1 MFKDFQTHTALER
14 ADQLVPMCGIN
25 SITPPKNGLD
35 VLSGYE
41 SYSSCVFGLKVLQR
55 KSSWSIL
62 NTKVALF
69 LILSLI
75 VDAWAAPVASLL
87 SVHTHTHTHHM
98 IAGAP
103 YVAALNSC
111 SVNLLDSTTLTTH
124 RLEPGILQHGSLP
137 PLRLPLPAG
146 RGLIS
151 LCLFSSFLY
160 NCPLCFRAH
169 PTVFLLQF
177 CLSLWPFS
185 QTMTFLPCHCWLR
198 VKV

>member
-1 MFKDFQTHTALER
+1 MYLVRGNVGCMRPESTKSCDAFMFKDFQTHTALER

-75 VDAWAAPVASLL
+75 VDA
-87 SVHTHTHTHHM
+87 
-98 IAGAP
+98 
-103 YVAALNSC
+103 
-111 SVNLLDSTTLTTH
+111 
-124 RLEPGILQHGSLP
+124 
-137 PLRLPLPAG
+137 
-146 RGLIS
+146 
-151 LCLFSSFLY
+151 
-160 NCPLCFRAH
+160 
-169 PTVFLLQF
+169 
-177 CLSLWPFS
+177 
-185 QTMTFLPCHCWLR
+185 
-198 VKV
+198 